1 MADFK
6 VPIHLEICVKDIEED
21 DLWQYI
27 DDFIMG
33 LSQVF
38 SSDDPADDHF
48 RIIEALPQY
57 IQIREI
63 EYED

>member
-1 MADFK
+1 MADFR
-6 VPIHLEICVKDIEED
+6 VPIKLEICIKDIDADE
-21 DLWQYI
+21 LWQYI

-38 SSDDPADDHF
+38 SSDDPNDDHF
-48 RIIEALPQY
+48 RIVEAMPQY
-57 IQIREI
+57 TQIRET

>member
-1 MADFK
+1 MADFR
-6 VPIHLEICVKDIEED
+6 VPIKLEICIKDVDVDE
-21 DLWQYI
+21 LWQYI

-38 SSDDPADDHF
+38 SSDDPNDDHF
-48 RIIEALPQY
+48 RIVEAMPHY
-57 IQIREI
+57 TQIRET